1 VSTLCDARIQQNNE
15 KAPPGAV
22 ASRLPG
28 THDVMQP
35 RGGRLPEPRSCA
47 SNEAHPVLLSTR
59 GSHEGTRSP
68 CASRPVNEAQQ
79 ERSQ

>member
-1 VSTLCDARIQQNNE
+1 VRFITDKPEVLGSSSATIVDFARRPLSVRKGGSVSTLCDARIQQNNE

-35 RGGRLPEPRSCA
+35 RWGTPPRA
-47 SNEAHPVLLSTR
+47 PLLR
-59 GSHEGTRSP
+59 F
-68 CASRPVNEAQQ
+68 
-79 ERSQ
+79 